1 LNFLLQEEDAPVG
14 EHIIRASAS
23 DSGSG
28 RSVSA
33 EVQLE
38 PGRYEVLPKIMA
50 FRVPGKDA
58 VEDVVQGLA
67 ANKPQKLRQIGLNY
81 DLAHAK
87 AYSESEDKERV
98 GKAKTEEK
106 KEQPEGEKEEP
117 PEEKEEELPEEKKEG
132 PPEGEKDSS
141 SVAAAPTSA
150 DTSASTSDDPTPAS
164 TTTPPTASP
173 ETKAQASEGP
183 TDEEDTSSPPPAPTA
198 PSEAAEPAETS
209 PPDSK
214 SSPWNAVCVI
224 GLRVYSKDA
233 EVSVKLVKPR
243 DAEEGA
249 ALDVDGVTPAGATT

>member
-1 LNFLLQEEDAPVG
+1 
-14 EHIIRASAS
+14 
-23 DSGSG
+23 
-28 RSVSA
+28 
-33 EVQLE
+33 
-38 PGRYEVLPKIMA
+38 MA

-106 KEQPEGEKEEP
+106 KEQPEGENEEP
-117 PEEKEEELPEEKKEG
+117 PEEEEEPPEEKKEG
-132 PPEGEKDSS
+132 PPEGEKDS

-150 DTSASTSDDPTPAS
+150 DTSASTSNDPTPAS
-164 TTTPPTASP
+164 TTTPSTASP
-173 ETKAQASEGP
+173 ETKVQASEGP
-183 TDEEDTSSPPPAPTA
+183 TDKEDVSSPPPAPTA
-198 PSEAAEPAETS
+198 PSEAAEPAEPAETS
-209 PPDSK
+209 PPDSQ
-214 SSPWNAVCVI
+214 SAPWNAVCVI

-249 ALDVDGVTPAGATT
+249 ALDIDGVTPAGATT

>member
-1 LNFLLQEEDAPVG
+1 M
-14 EHIIRASAS
+14 
-23 DSGSG
+23 
-28 RSVSA
+28 
-33 EVQLE
+33 
-38 PGRYEVLPKIMA
+38 LPKILA

-67 ANKPQKLRQIGLNY
+67 AKKPQKLRQIGLNY

-87 AYSESEDKERV
+87 GYSESEDKERV

-117 PEEKEEELPEEKKEG
+117 PEGKQEESPKEKKEG
-132 PPEGEKDSS
+132 PPEGEEDSS
-141 SVAAAPTSA
+141 PVAAAPTSA
-150 DTSASTSDDPTPAS
+150 DTSTSTSKDPTPAS
-164 TTTPPTASP
+164 TTTPSTASP

-183 TDEEDTSSPPPAPTA
+183 TDKEDASSPPPAPTPPA
-198 PSEAAEPAETS
+198 EAAAQTS

-214 SSPWNAVCVI
+214 SAPWNAVCVI
-224 GLRVYSKDA
+224 GLRVYSKDS

-249 ALDVDGVTPAGATT
+249 ALDVDGVTPAGATM

>member
-1 LNFLLQEEDAPVG
+1 
-14 EHIIRASAS
+14 
-23 DSGSG
+23 
-28 RSVSA
+28 
-33 EVQLE
+33 
-38 PGRYEVLPKIMA
+38 VLPKILA

-58 VEDVVQGLA
+58 VEDVVQALA
-67 ANKPQKLRQIGLNY
+67 AKKPQKLRQIGLNY

-106 KEQPEGEKEEP
+106 KEQPEGEGGEPPEGKKEEP
-117 PEEKEEELPEEKKEG
+117 PEGKQEEPPEEKKEG
-132 PPEGEKDSS
+132 PLEGEKDSS

-150 DTSASTSDDPTPAS
+150 DTSASTSNDPTPAS
-164 TTTPPTASP
+164 TATPSTASP
-173 ETKAQASEGP
+173 ETKVQASEGP
-183 TDEEDTSSPPPAPTA
+183 TDKEDASNPPPAPT
-198 PSEAAEPAETS
+198 PSAEAAAEADAEPAQTS

-214 SSPWNAVCVI
+214 SEPWNAVCVI

-249 ALDVDGVTPAGATT
+249 ALDIDGVTPAGATM

>member
-1 LNFLLQEEDAPVG
+1 M
-14 EHIIRASAS
+14 
-23 DSGSG
+23 
-28 RSVSA
+28 
-33 EVQLE
+33 
-38 PGRYEVLPKIMA
+38 LPKILA
-50 FRVPGKDA
+50 VRVPGRDA
-58 VEDVVQGLA
+58 VEDVVQALA
-67 ANKPQKLRQIGLNY
+67 AKKPQKLRQIGLNY

-106 KEQPEGEKEEP
+106 KEQPEGKKGEPPEGKKEESPEGKREEP
-117 PEEKEEELPEEKKEG
+117 PKEKKEG

-150 DTSASTSDDPTPAS
+150 DTSASTSNDPTPAS
-164 TTTPPTASP
+164 TATPSTASP
-173 ETKAQASEGP
+173 ETKVQASEGP
-183 TDEEDTSSPPPAPTA
+183 TDKEDSSNPPPAPT
-198 PSEAAEPAETS
+198 PSAEATAEAAAEAAAEPAQTS

-214 SSPWNAVCVI
+214 SAPWNAVCVI
-224 GLRVYSKDA
+224 GLRVYSKEA

>member
-1 LNFLLQEEDAPVG
+1 
-14 EHIIRASAS
+14 
-23 DSGSG
+23 
-28 RSVSA
+28 
-33 EVQLE
+33 
-38 PGRYEVLPKIMA
+38 VLPKILA
-50 FRVPGKDA
+50 YKASSRDA
-58 VEDVVQGLA
+58 VEDVVQALA

-106 KEQPEGEKEEP
+106 KEQPEGEKVELPEGKKEEP
-117 PEEKEEELPEEKKEG
+117 PEGKEEEPPEGKKEEPPEEKKEG

-150 DTSASTSDDPTPAS
+150 DTSASTSNDPTPIS
-164 TTTPPTASP
+164 TATPSTAPP

-183 TDEEDTSSPPPAPTA
+183 TDKEDTSQPPPEPTPPA
-198 PSEAAEPAETS
+198 DADAAAEPA

-214 SSPWNAVCVI
+214 SAPWNAVCVI
-224 GLRVYSKDA
+224 GLRVYSKEA
-233 EVSVKLVKPR
+233 EVSIKLVKPR

-249 ALDVDGVTPAGATT
+249 ALDVDGVTPAGATM

>member
-1 LNFLLQEEDAPVG
+1 M
-14 EHIIRASAS
+14 
-23 DSGSG
+23 
-28 RSVSA
+28 
-33 EVQLE
+33 
-38 PGRYEVLPKIMA
+38 LPKILA

-58 VEDVVQGLA
+58 VEDVVQALA
-67 ANKPQKLRQIGLNY
+67 AKKPQKLRQIGLNY

-117 PEEKEEELPEEKKEG
+117 PEGKKEEPPEGKQEEPPEEKKEG

-150 DTSASTSDDPTPAS
+150 DTSASTSNDPTPAP
-164 TTTPPTASP
+164 TATPSTASP
-173 ETKAQASEGP
+173 ETKVQASERP
-183 TDEEDTSSPPPAPTA
+183 TDKEDAPNPPPAPT
-198 PSEAAEPAETS
+198 PSAEAAAEVAAEAAAEPAQTS

-214 SSPWNAVCVI
+214 SEPWNAVCVV

-249 ALDVDGVTPAGATT
+249 ALDIDGVTPAGATM

>member
-1 LNFLLQEEDAPVG
+1 LNFLLQEEDAPAG
-14 EHIIRASAS
+14 EHIIRASGS

-38 PGRYEVLPKIMA
+38 PGRYEVLPKILA

-67 ANKPQKLRQIGLNY
+67 AKKPQKLRQIGLNY

-87 AYSESEDKERV
+87 AYSESEDKGRA

-106 KEQPEGEKEEP
+106 KEQPEEKKEEP
-117 PEEKEEELPEEKKEG
+117 LEEKKEG
-132 PPEGEKDSS
+132 LPEGEKDSS

-150 DTSASTSDDPTPAS
+150 DASASTSNDPTPAT
-164 TTTPPTASP
+164 TTTPSTASP
-173 ETKAQASEGP
+173 ETKDQASEDP
-183 TDEEDTSSPPPAPTA
+183 TDKEDVSSPPPAPTA
-198 PSEAAEPAETS
+198 PAEAAEPAETS
-209 PPDSK
+209 PPDS
-214 SSPWNAVCVI
+214 SNAPWNAVCVI